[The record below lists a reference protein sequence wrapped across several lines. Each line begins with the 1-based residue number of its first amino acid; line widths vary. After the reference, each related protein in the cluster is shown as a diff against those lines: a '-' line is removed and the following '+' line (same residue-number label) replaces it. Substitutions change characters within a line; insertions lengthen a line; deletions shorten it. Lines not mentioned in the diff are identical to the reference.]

1 MALFNKL
8 NLFPFSLARSVAAG
22 PGFRLDSKYDFVR
35 VLEDEAR
42 CVYVDQK
49 SGLRITIETEVR
61 GHAVVVAGRL
71 QNDGPKPCSE
81 IKVMDPLHLVF
92 RNPSDRWRHI
102 HANGGT
108 AEPCYPPMAYRT
120 YETTQVQKLL
130 RIESH
135 PGGRSSSLHLPFLI
149 SLATREEN
157 SEGLFCGMEWSGTWH
172 MTFAKVDGERSS
184 LNVGV
189 KGSSLELDPGEV
201 LELPKIHLGF
211 FKGGPDAGTN
221 ALRKYLYEHVC
232 PVYQGK
238 PLRPRVSYDHWFG
251 IGNKLNFDEMKRQA
265 ARAADLGVEVFVVDA
280 AWFPGD
286 FPEGV
291 GNWNESDRAK
301 FPNGLEPLA
310 EYVRGLKMDFGL
322 WFEIE
327 RAHEGTQALIE
338 HPEYFIPRPAGSKT
352 RNSAHLN
359 LARKDAQDWAIQT
372 IGGWIERLDLRWS
385 RWDYNIEP
393 QPYWDSVDPTGKIQF
408 DSMAGLYRVL
418 DTLMSEHPKWMVEG
432 CASGGR
438 RMDIGTM
445 KRAHT
450 FWFSDHSSVPSICRY
465 MQARANRFLPG
476 HLLNSSVAVGWR
488 NGDDGFD
495 DVSVL
500 SRMLGKLAF
509 DGDIAS
515 WSPAISE
522 RMAGW
527 VQEFKAIRHLL
538 VQDFYQLLPTPATA
552 HDWDAVQ
559 FVSWSRNEAVV
570 FVFAGCADGL
580 SKLPLKGLDADRT
593 YGVSRGPDGPVS
605 THRGA
610 DLMRGGLMIEMK
622 HEEAGIWK
630 ITGAH
635 TSRFQATLDNAS
647 DLSKVR
653 A

>member
-1 MALFNKL
+1 MSHCLVNEL
-8 NLFPFSLARSVAAG
+8 NQLPFSLARSIVSG
-22 PGFRLDSKYDFVR
+22 PGFQINGGCDFVR
-35 VLEDEAR
+35 VPESEAA
-42 CVYVDQK
+42 CAYMDQN

-61 GHAVVVAGRL
+61 GHAVVVTARL

-81 IKVMDPLHLVF
+81 LNVIDPLHLVF

-108 AEPCYPPMAYRT
+108 TEQYYPPLAYRT
-120 YETTQVQKLL
+120 HETTQMQKPF

-135 PGGRSSSLHLPFLI
+135 PGGRSSNLHLPFLI

-157 SEGLFCGMEWSGTWH
+157 SEGLFCGMEWSGAWR
-172 MTFAKVDGERSS
+172 MAFDKVDGERSS

-189 KGSSLELDPGEV
+189 KVSNLELGPGEV
-201 LELPKIHLGF
+201 LDLPNIHLGF
-211 FKGGPDAGTN
+211 FKGGVDAGTN

-232 PVYQGK
+232 PVYEGK
-238 PLRPRVSYDHWFG
+238 PLLPRVSYDHWFG
-251 IGNKLNFDEMKRQA
+251 IGSKLSFEEMKRQA

-291 GNWNESDRAK
+291 GNWNDVDRAR

-310 EYVRGLKMDFGL
+310 EYVRGLNMDFGL

-327 RAHEGTQALIE
+327 RAHEGTQALME
-338 HPEYFIPRPAGSKT
+338 HPEYFIPRPAGSKA

-372 IGGWIERLDLRWS
+372 VGGWIERLDLRWS
-385 RWDYNIEP
+385 RWDYNIKP
-393 QPYWDSVDPTGKIQF
+393 QPYWASVDPSGKIQF
-408 DSMAGLYRVL
+408 DYMAGLYRVL
-418 DTLMSEHPKWMVEG
+418 DTLMCEHPKWMVEG
-432 CASGGR
+432 CAGGGR
-438 RMDIGTM
+438 RIDVGTM

-450 FWFSDHSSVPSICRY
+450 FWFSDHSTVPSICRY

-488 NGDDGFD
+488 NGDGGFD

-509 DGDIAS
+509 DGDVAS

-522 RMAGW
+522 HMAGW

-538 VQDFYQLLPTPATA
+538 DQDFYQLLPTPATVQ
-552 HDWDAVQ
+552 DWDAVQ
-559 FVSWSRNEAVV
+559 FVSWSGDEAVV
-570 FVFAGCADGL
+570 FVFGGCDDGP
-580 SKLPLKGLDADRT
+580 SRLPLKGLDADMT
-593 YGVSRGPDGPVS
+593 YGVSRAPDRPVS

-610 DLMRGGLMIEMK
+610 DLMGGGLVIEMAR
-622 HEEAGIWK
+622 EEAGIWR
-630 ITGAH
+630 ITGSNTPDAG
-635 TSRFQATLDNAS
+635 D
-647 DLSKVR
+647 D
-653 A
+653 